1 MKMIIGAGLSGLICG
16 ALNAQTRILER
27 NKSDFV
33 SHRAVLRFRDDK
45 IAKALGLTFRKV
57 TVRKGI
63 YMDGANQP
71 ASIRLAN
78 MYSMKVRGVLTE
90 NSVWNLATS
99 ERFIAPEDL
108 HAILADLCGTRI
120 NWGYEVTAQ
129 DLRQYHATRRAVVN
143 TSPLPIL
150 LDMLGIV
157 SELDFAHAPILVSRY
172 RIADCDLHQTIYFPD
187 PDHSVYRATLT
198 GDLLTVERTEQ
209 IMMTYE
215 DAMVAEAFGISEGM
229 LRMWSGPIGGTPHRQ
244 SFGKIA
250 PVPDGPRKSLL
261 HRLTQDHGIY
271 SLGRFGI
278 WKNILLDDVY
288 DDIAVVR
295 RLMHANSYDVSVERT
310 RG

>member
-16 ALNAQTRILER
+16 ALNAGTRILER

-63 YMDGANQP
+63 WMDGANQP

-78 MYSMKVRGVLTE
+78 MYSWKVRGVLTE
-90 NSVWNLATS
+90 NSVWNLAAS

-108 HAILADLCGTRI
+108 HAILADICGTRVSWEY
-120 NWGYEVTAQ
+120 NVTSK
-129 DLRQYHATRRAVVN
+129 DLREYYATRRAIVN
-143 TSPLPIL
+143 TSPLPVL
-150 LDMLGIV
+150 LDMLGIP
-157 SELDFAHAPILVSRY
+157 SELNFAHAPILVSRY

-209 IMMTYE
+209 TAMTYE
-215 DAMVAEAFGISEGM
+215 DAMVAEAFGLSE
-229 LRMWSGPIGGTPHRQ
+229 PIALKLGHIAFAPHRQ

-310 RG
+310 RS